1 MARRPFRTAPNW
13 IKWIPIVGRSIQ
25 MLDVSAT
32 ELVEKLQKSQ
42 DRATRKNDVI
52 NELLDALDGRL
63 RNAQDQKIYMTQ

>member
-1 MARRPFRTAPNW
+1 
-13 IKWIPIVGRSIQ
+13 